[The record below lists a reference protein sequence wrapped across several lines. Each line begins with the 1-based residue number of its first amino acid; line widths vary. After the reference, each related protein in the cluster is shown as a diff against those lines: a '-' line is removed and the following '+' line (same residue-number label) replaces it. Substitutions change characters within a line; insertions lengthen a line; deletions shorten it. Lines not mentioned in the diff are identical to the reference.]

1 MIGETCRGTPSYQ
14 VIRLALQI
22 TVSELTL
29 VVFLRELEYYSG
41 ILFLTTN
48 RVGVIDEA
56 FKSRIHVSLRYPRI
70 QQRETRQI
78 WENTLNRL
86 ERNNETAKVKIKFD
100 RASLLEFA
108 EKHYRKNEAEE
119 TTWNGRQIRNA
130 FQTAIALGH
139 YDREKMLK
147 AAGMTADDAARS
159 GQKKWMTVKLTRA
172 NFRHIAKTAS
182 EFDDYLASVRGPDSS
197 LAKESQLRDD
207 THDQDTL
214 APKKDYGSKSSPRP
228 KSGYLSPSYGRHT
241 PRMARAG
248 SSTSKR
254 SEKEDNSDDDD
265 DEDISDENLSDD

>member
-1 MIGETCRGTPSYQ
+1 M
-14 VIRLALQI
+14 
-22 TVSELTL
+22 
-29 VVFLRELEYYSG
+29 FLRELEYYSG

-86 ERNNETAKVKIKFD
+86 EINNETSKVKIKFD

-108 EKHYRKNEAEE
+108 ERHYRKNEAEE

-139 YDREKMLK
+139 YDREKRLK
-147 AAGMTADDAARS
+147 AAGMSVDDAARS
-159 GQKKWMTVKLTRA
+159 GQKTWMTVKLTRA

-207 THDQDTL
+207 THDQDVSV
-214 APKKDYGSKSSPRP
+214 AKKDYVRKSSPRP
-228 KSGYLSPSYGRHT
+228 KLGYLSPSHGTQRT
-241 PRMARAG
+241 RVG
-248 SSTSKR
+248 SSTSQK
-254 SEKEDNSDDDD
+254 STKDSDDDD